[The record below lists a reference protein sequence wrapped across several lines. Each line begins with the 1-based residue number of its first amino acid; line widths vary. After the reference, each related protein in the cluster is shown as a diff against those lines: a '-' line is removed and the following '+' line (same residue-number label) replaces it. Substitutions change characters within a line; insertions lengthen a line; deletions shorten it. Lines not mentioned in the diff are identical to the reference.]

1 MNFLYKLF
9 FVFSLI
15 FLVTILF
22 LTAISF
28 PLVENSTIQKIIDIP
43 SGTNAKEIVHI
54 LEKNEIIGK
63 NNYLFIILIKLS
75 KLEVKLKFGEYNLSP
90 SLNMLQILNK
100 LARGEIVVYKITIP
114 EGYNS
119 IQIAEL
125 LDKKEIVEKE
135 SFLKLVKYGE
145 KSWEGYLF
153 PDTYEVPKKYGAENM
168 LKLMLSNFEQVAVDN
183 KLINKAEQTGF
194 TMDEIIT
201 LASIIE
207 KEAKFAEEKK
217 QISSVFHNRLKSGMK
232 LQSCATIQ
240 YILGKPKEKLEES
253 DLEIESPYN
262 TYLYKGLPPGPI
274 CNPGIDSIIAAL
286 EPANEDYLFFVLG
299 DNGRHI
305 FSKTYE
311 EHLKNKNDKNDKNDK
326 KGAWH

>member
-1 MNFLYKLF
+1 MNFIYKLF

-22 LTAISF
+22 LTAIYF
-28 PLVENSTIQKIIDIP
+28 PLVENSTIQKIINIP

-54 LEKNEIIGK
+54 LEKNEIIRK

-75 KLEVKLKFGEYNLSP
+75 KLEDKLKFGEYNLSP

-114 EGYNS
+114 EGYTS

-168 LKLMLSNFEQVAVDN
+168 FKLMLSNYEQVAVDN

-207 KEAKFAEEKK
+207 KEAKFAEEKR

-286 EPANEDYLFFVLG
+286 EPANEDYLYFVLG

-311 EHLKNKNDKNDKNDK
+311 EHLKNKK
-326 KGAWH
+326 

>member
-1 MNFLYKLF
+1 MNFIYKLF
-9 FVFSLI
+9 FIFSLI

-22 LTAISF
+22 FTAIYF
-28 PLVENSTIQKIIDIP
+28 PLVENSTIQKIINIP

-54 LEKNEIIGK
+54 LEKNEIIRK

-75 KLEVKLKFGEYNLSP
+75 KLEDKLKFGEYNLSP

-114 EGYNS
+114 EGYTS

-153 PDTYEVPKKYGAENM
+153 PDTYEVPKKFGAENM
-168 LKLMLSNFEQVAVDN
+168 FKLMLSNFERVAVDN

-207 KEAKFAEEKK
+207 KEAKFAEEKR

-274 CNPGIDSIIAAL
+274 CNPGIDSIVAAL

-311 EHLKNKNDKNDKNDK
+311 EHLKNKK
-326 KGAWH
+326 

>member
-1 MNFLYKLF
+1 MNFIYKLF

-22 LTAISF
+22 LTAIYF
-28 PLVENSTIQKIIDIP
+28 PLVENSTIQKIINIP

-54 LEKNEIIGK
+54 LEKNEIIIK

-75 KLEVKLKFGEYNLSP
+75 KLEDKLKFGEYNLSP

-114 EGYNS
+114 EGYTS

-168 LKLMLSNFEQVAVDN
+168 FKLMLSNFEQVAVDN

-207 KEAKFAEEKK
+207 KEAQFAEEKR
-217 QISSVFHNRLKSGMK
+217 QISSVFHNRLKIGMK

-311 EHLKNKNDKNDKNDK
+311 EHLKNKK
-326 KGAWH
+326 

>member
-1 MNFLYKLF
+1 MNFIYKLF

-22 LTAISF
+22 LTAIYF
-28 PLVENSTIQKIIDIP
+28 PLVENSTIQKIINIP

-54 LEKNEIIGK
+54 LEKNEIIRK

-75 KLEVKLKFGEYNLSP
+75 KLEDKLKFGEYNLSP

-114 EGYNS
+114 EGYTS

-153 PDTYEVPKKYGAENM
+153 PDTYEVPKKYGEENM
-168 LKLMLSNFEQVAVDN
+168 FKLMLSNFGQVAVDN

-207 KEAKFAEEKK
+207 KEAKFAEEKR
-217 QISSVFHNRLKSGMK
+217 QISSVFHNRLKIGMK

-240 YILGKPKEKLEES
+240 YILGKPKEILEES

-311 EHLKNKNDKNDKNDK
+311 EHLKNKK
-326 KGAWH
+326 

>member
-1 MNFLYKLF
+1 
-9 FVFSLI
+9 
-15 FLVTILF
+15 
-22 LTAISF
+22 
-28 PLVENSTIQKIIDIP
+28 LVENSTIQKIINIP

-54 LEKNEIIGK
+54 LEKNEIIRK

-75 KLEVKLKFGEYNLSP
+75 KLEDKLKFGEYNLSP

-114 EGYNS
+114 EGYTS

-168 LKLMLSNFEQVAVDN
+168 FKLMLSNFEQVAVDN

-207 KEAKFAEEKK
+207 KEAKFAEEKR

-286 EPANEDYLFFVLG
+286 EPANEDYLYFVLG

-311 EHLKNKNDKNDKNDK
+311 EHLKNKK
-326 KGAWH
+326 

>member
-1 MNFLYKLF
+1 MNFIYKLF

-22 LTAISF
+22 LTAIYF
-28 PLVENSTIQKIIDIP
+28 PFVENSTIQKIINIP
-43 SGTNAKEIVHI
+43 SGTNAKEIVYI
-54 LEKNEIIGK
+54 LEKNEIIRK

-75 KLEVKLKFGEYNLSP
+75 KLEDKLKFGEYNLSP

-114 EGYNS
+114 EGYTS

-153 PDTYEVPKKYGAENM
+153 PDTYEVPKKYGPENM
-168 LKLMLSNFEQVAVDN
+168 FKLMLSNFEQVAVDN

-207 KEAKFAEEKK
+207 KEAKFAEEKR

-286 EPANEDYLFFVLG
+286 EPANEDYLYFVLG

-311 EHLKNKNDKNDKNDK
+311 EHLKNKK
-326 KGAWH
+326 

>member
-1 MNFLYKLF
+1 MNFIHKLF

-15 FLVTILF
+15 FLITILF
-22 LTAISF
+22 LTAIYF
-28 PLVENSTIQKIIDIP
+28 PLVENSTIQKIINIP

-54 LEKNEIIGK
+54 LEKNEIIRK

-75 KLEVKLKFGEYNLSP
+75 RLEDKLKFGEYNLSP

-114 EGYNS
+114 EGYTS
-119 IQIAEL
+119 VQIAEL

-168 LKLMLSNFEQVAVDN
+168 FKLMLSNFEKVAVDN

-201 LASIIE
+201 LSSIIE
-207 KEAKFAEEKK
+207 KEAKFAEEKR

-286 EPANEDYLFFVLG
+286 EPTNGDYLYFVLG

-311 EHLKNKNDKNDKNDK
+311 EHLKNKK
-326 KGAWH
+326 